1 MPLHHSFVL
10 LWNQMHREIAVYL
23 EQQLL
28 VWKKGN
34 STLWVTETPGKRVS
48 VRLCICMRGYGMC
61 EE

>member
-10 LWNQMHREIAVYL
+10 LWNQMRWQIAVYL

-34 STLWVTETPGKRVS
+34 STLGVPAPVKRVRE
-48 VRLCICMRGYGMC
+48 RLCICMRGYGVR